1 MVEIGF
7 APMFI
12 GIGLKT
18 TAEDVDV
25 DDVEKVL
32 QKKAEALKVVDK
44 PEEN

>member
-1 MVEIGF
+1 MVWFEF

-18 TAEDVDV
+18 AAEDVDV

-32 QKKAEALKVVDK
+32 QKEVEALKVVDK
-44 PEEN
+44 AEEN